1 MQETQETGVRSLG
14 LEDSLEEG
22 TATHSQCSCL
32 ENPIDRGAW
41 GATERDMTEAN
52 QPAHMGNFCQ
62 GGKKLLTNYQG
73 KNVARALLMLH
84 RETGQLWEGRP
95 PWPPPARP
103 SPEDIP
109 LPGRASQ
116 GLSTRPEASA
126 R

>member
-1 MQETQETGVRSLG
+1 
-14 LEDSLEEG
+14 
-22 TATHSQCSCL
+22 
-32 ENPIDRGAW
+32 
-41 GATERDMTEAN
+41 MTEAN